1 MLMVKDFKMKIKKHA
16 GHIIRSVVLLRFHS
30 FNIHTQ
36 VSVKK
41 KITSIHLISSKENP
55 MDRGA
60 WWAIVHGVAKN
71 QTQLSD

>member
-1 MLMVKDFKMKIKKHA
+1 MLMVKDFKMKIKKHV

-41 KITSIHLISSKENP
+41 KSHPFI
-55 MDRGA
+55 
-60 WWAIVHGVAKN
+60 
-71 QTQLSD
+71 

>member
-1 MLMVKDFKMKIKKHA
+1 MVKDFKMKIKKHV

-36 VSVKK
+36 VYVKK

-60 WWAIVHGVAKN
+60 WWATVHGVAKN

>member
-1 MLMVKDFKMKIKKHA
+1 MVKDFKMKIKKHV

-60 WWAIVHGVAKN
+60 WWATVHGVAKN
-71 QTQLSD
+71 QTRLSD